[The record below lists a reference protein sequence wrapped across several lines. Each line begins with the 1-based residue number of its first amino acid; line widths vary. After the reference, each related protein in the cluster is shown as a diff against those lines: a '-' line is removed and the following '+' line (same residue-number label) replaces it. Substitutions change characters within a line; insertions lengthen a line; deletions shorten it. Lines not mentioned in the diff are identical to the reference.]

1 MSAKR
6 KKEAPAPAREEAG
19 QEPGVQDQYA
29 DAANGKKSPAPPAQP
44 EPATTALPSVGRES
58 PVLEEKW
65 ADPWAAAKAAG
76 FLVDRVVQKCQST
89 GAKRCANG
97 IWKVTPEVL
106 VALGAPADRALAA
119 VETAME
125 HRRALDD
132 GRTEGAVV
140 YALSGP
146 GRVAVRSL
154 AEKPRSSRILAQVR
168 EPSRLRCGD
177 EVAIRYS
184 ESGRAEVVYG
194 R

>member
-1 MSAKR
+1 LNQQKEHKMSKK
-6 KKEAPAPAREEAG
+6 KKEAPAPARDEAG
-19 QEPGVQDQYA
+19 AEAGRQDLP
-29 DAANGKKSPAPPAQP
+29 DVPIVPTVPLVPA
-44 EPATTALPSVGRES
+44 
-58 PVLEEKW
+58 EELW

-76 FLVDRVVQKCQST
+76 FLVDRLIQKCQST
-89 GAKRCANG
+89 GAKRCPNG

-194 R
+194 RA

>member
-1 MSAKR
+1 LNQQKEHKMSKK
-6 KKEAPAPAREEAG
+6 KKEAPAPARDEAG
-19 QEPGVQDQYA
+19 AEAGHQDL
-29 DAANGKKSPAPPAQP
+29 PT

-58 PVLEEKW
+58 PALEEKW
-65 ADPWAAAKAAG
+65 ADPWAAAKVAG
-76 FLVDRVVQKCQST
+76 FLVDRLIQKCQST
-89 GAKRCANG
+89 GAKRRPNG
-97 IWKVTPEVL
+97 IWEVTPEVL
-106 VALGAPADRALAA
+106 VALGAPEDRAREV
-119 VETAME
+119 VEKVKAMPS
-125 HRRALDD
+125 LDD

-154 AEKPRSSRILAQVR
+154 AEKPRNTRTMAWVR

>member
-6 KKEAPAPAREEAG
+6 KKEAPAPARDEAG
-19 QEPGVQDQYA
+19 AEAGSQD
-29 DAANGKKSPAPPAQP
+29 P
-44 EPATTALPSVGRES
+44 TTAMPSVGRES

-76 FLVDRVVQKCQST
+76 FLVDRLIQKCQST
-89 GAKRCANG
+89 GAKRCPNG

-106 VALGAPADRALAA
+106 VALGAPADRASEA
-119 VETAME
+119 VETAML
-125 HRRALDD
+125 RRVPDD
-132 GRTEGAVV
+132 GRTECAVV

>member
-6 KKEAPAPAREEAG
+6 KKEEPAPARDEAG
-19 QEPGVQDQYA
+19 AEAGSQD
-29 DAANGKKSPAPPAQP
+29 
-44 EPATTALPSVGRES
+44 ATTALPSVGRES

-106 VALGAPADRALAA
+106 VALGAPEDRALAA

-132 GRTEGAVV
+132 GRTECAVV
-140 YALSGP
+140 YALLGP

-154 AEKPRSSRILAQVR
+154 AEKPRNTRTMAWVR

-177 EVAIRYS
+177 EVAIRYT
-184 ESGRAEVVYG
+184 ESGRAEVIHG

>member
-6 KKEAPAPAREEAG
+6 KKEAPAPARDEAG
-19 QEPGVQDQYA
+19 AEAGRQDF
-29 DAANGKKSPAPPAQP
+29 PT

-65 ADPWAAAKAAG
+65 ADPWTAAKAAG
-76 FLVDRVVQKCQST
+76 FLVERVVQKCQST
-89 GAKRCANG
+89 GAKRCPNG

-106 VALGAPADRALAA
+106 VALGAPADRAREVVDAA
-119 VETAME
+119 MLGRVP
-125 HRRALDD
+125 DD

-184 ESGRAEVVYG
+184 ESCRAEVVYG

>member
-1 MSAKR
+1 LNQQKEHKMSKK
-6 KKEAPAPAREEAG
+6 KKEAPAPARDEAG
-19 QEPGVQDQYA
+19 AEAGAQDQ
-29 DAANGKKSPAPPAQP
+29 
-44 EPATTALPSVGRES
+44 TTALPSVGRES

-65 ADPWAAAKAAG
+65 ADPWTAAKAAG
-76 FLVDRVVQKCQST
+76 FLVDRLIQKCQST
-89 GAKRCANG
+89 GAKRCPNG

>member
-1 MSAKR
+1 LNQQKEHKMSKK
-6 KKEAPAPAREEAG
+6 KKEAPAPARDEAG
-19 QEPGVQDQYA
+19 AEAGRQDF
-29 DAANGKKSPAPPAQP
+29 PT

-65 ADPWAAAKAAG
+65 ADPWTSAKAAG

-89 GAKRCANG
+89 GAKRCPNG

-154 AEKPRSSRILAQVR
+154 AEKPRNTRTMAWVR

>member
-6 KKEAPAPAREEAG
+6 KKEAPAPARDEAG
-19 QEPGVQDQYA
+19 AEAGSQDQ
-29 DAANGKKSPAPPAQP
+29 
-44 EPATTALPSVGRES
+44 TTALPSVGRES

-89 GAKRCANG
+89 GAKRCPNG

-140 YALSGP
+140 YAVARLEAALVAHPRAGARAVASALR
-146 GRVAVRSL
+146 GRGGDQVFGIRQGGGGVWPVRSL
-154 AEKPRSSRILAQVR
+154 CRSSRPRQSPA
-168 EPSRLRCGD
+168 S
-177 EVAIRYS
+177 S
-184 ESGRAEVVYG
+184 STSGCQTTR
-194 R
+194 

>member
-6 KKEAPAPAREEAG
+6 KKEAPAPARDEAG
-19 QEPGVQDQYA
+19 QEPELQD
-29 DAANGKKSPAPPAQP
+29 P
-44 EPATTALPSVGRES
+44 TTALPSVGRES

-89 GAKRCANG
+89 GAKRCPNG
-97 IWKVTPEVL
+97 VWKVTPEVL

-132 GRTEGAVV
+132 GRTECAVV

-154 AEKPRSSRILAQVR
+154 AEKPRNTRTMAWVR

-177 EVAIRYS
+177 EVCIRYS
-184 ESGRAEVVYG
+184 ETGRAEVVHG

>member
-19 QEPGVQDQYA
+19 QEPELQD
-29 DAANGKKSPAPPAQP
+29 P
-44 EPATTALPSVGRES
+44 TTALPSVGRES

-89 GAKRCANG
+89 GAKRCPNG

-119 VETAME
+119 VETAML
-125 HRRALDD
+125 RSVPDD

-177 EVAIRYS
+177 EVCIRYS
-184 ESGRAEVVYG
+184 ETGRAEVVYG

>member
-6 KKEAPAPAREEAG
+6 KKEAPAPARDEAG
-19 QEPGVQDQYA
+19 AEAGSQD
-29 DAANGKKSPAPPAQP
+29 P
-44 EPATTALPSVGRES
+44 TTAMPSVGRES

-76 FLVDRVVQKCQST
+76 FLVDRLIQKCQST
-89 GAKRCANG
+89 GAKRCPNG

-106 VALGAPADRALAA
+106 VALGAPADRASEA
-119 VETAME
+119 VETAML
-125 HRRALDD
+125 RRVPDD
-132 GRTEGAVV
+132 GRTECAVV

-184 ESGRAEVVYG
+184 ESGRAEVVHG
-194 R
+194 RA